1 MGCLMFFMLGGLSVA
16 MGIYMG
22 TLVSYYGVCHTNGWI
37 SGCLREQFC
46 SFGDDI
52 PIMNLW

>member
-22 TLVSYYGVCHTNGWI
+22 TLVSYFMAFVT
-37 SGCLREQFC
+37 LMA
-46 SFGDDI
+46 GDI
-52 PIMNLW
+52 WLFKRAVL